1 MVSMIP
7 VRWLSCSL
15 QDVPEHSEWLLPA
28 ERRTADRLRV
38 PKRRNDWRLG
48 RWTAKAALRAAWP
61 SLCDGLPAPKDL
73 AIIAAPDGAPQIASH
88 CLESEAGPPWP
99 TFSLSHSGGVGLCAV
114 APAEAQVGC
123 DLERLESRS
132 SALIRDFFTEAEQR
146 ACGRGS
152 PEQQMLA
159 ANLIWSAKESALK
172 ALRTGLRADTR
183 SVEVA
188 WEPGGDGLAW
198 SALTVRRKGREP
210 LSGWWRASRGF
221 VLTVVASP
229 RPASPVALASRRAS
243 A

>member
-1 MVSMIP
+1 MVSTIP

-15 QDVPEHSEWLLPA
+15 QEVPQHSEWLMPV
-28 ERRTADRLRV
+28 ERRTADGFRV

-73 AIIAAPDGAPQIASH
+73 AIVAAPDGAPQIASQ
-88 CLESEAGPPWP
+88 CPGSEAGPPWP

-132 SALIRDFFTEAEQR
+132 SALIRDFFTEAEQQ

-152 PEQQMLA
+152 PEHQLLA
-159 ANLIWSAKESALK
+159 ANLIWSAKE
-172 ALRTGLRADTR
+172 R
-183 SVEVA
+183 S
-188 WEPGGDGLAW
+188 PT
-198 SALTVRRKGREP
+198 S
-210 LSGWWRASRGF
+210 
-221 VLTVVASP
+221 
-229 RPASPVALASRRAS
+229 SRRRLRGA
-243 A
+243 